1 MRKRPYPRDS
11 DIASAI
17 TKALS
22 RYPLIKPDEFV
33 EAVLHALED
42 EGFYTRLVTAKRVW
56 RVYEKLVRSGRLY
69 DYLMVVKRSRG
80 RGEDA

>member
-1 MRKRPYPRDS
+1 MRKKPYPRDS

-17 TKALS
+17 TRAIS
-22 RYPLIKPDEFV
+22 RYPLLKPSEFV
-33 EAVLHALED
+33 EAVLCTLED
-42 EGFYTRLVTAKRVW
+42 EGFYAKLVTAKRVW